1 MYCAGGNVACC
12 VELFEELT
20 EELVMEEEEEEEAT
34 VVVAEVVKMV
44 GKGAGADAMTSSVG
58 GKGGIT
64 LVDVDELE
72 AGQTPKHRIRAGG
85 TSLSKSPPTYLM
97 SYVPFS

>member
-34 VVVAEVVKMV
+34 VAEVVKIMV